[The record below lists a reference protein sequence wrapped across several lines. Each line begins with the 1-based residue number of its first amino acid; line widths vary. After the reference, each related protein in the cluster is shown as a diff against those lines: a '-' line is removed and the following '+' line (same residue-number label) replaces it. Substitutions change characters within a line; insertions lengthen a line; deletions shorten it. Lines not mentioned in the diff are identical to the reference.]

1 MSEASFSKCLMRYSY
16 IHSVLAPLSK
26 CCPHLEGRLLTRYSP
41 VRHLV
46 FTEINTPFD
55 LHVLSTPPAFVLS
68 QDQTLQKIIFR
79 RTDRLFNYLFKKN
92 LLGNLLQSRYRT
104 FVYVRKHIVHC
115 LVFKEHFCFFNSL
128 ELTFKIISYVFC
140 FVNNFFKLFY
150 FVCFAVFKTLYFVC
164 CSSATLIIIYHIHK
178 TCQ

>member
-68 QDQTLQKIIFR
+68 QDQTLQKEYFSKN
-79 RTDRLFNYLFKKN
+79 RLALNYLFKKN
-92 LLGNLLQSRYRT
+92 LLGNLLYSRYRT

-115 LVFKEHFCFFNSL
+115 LVFKEHFLLASKVSLYILTQEVYLVKNFFNL
-128 ELTFKIISYVFC
+128 FFVF
-140 FVNNFFKLFY
+140 NNFLLLSY
-150 FVCFAVFKTLYFVC
+150 A
-164 CSSATLIIIYHIHK
+164 IH
-178 TCQ
+178 